1 MKKRFILVID
11 NPTKEQQNAVT
22 NFFKNRRLGYW
33 HWLSDVWL
41 LTDSRNT
48 WTATSIR
55 DKVKELVP
63 GTRLLVFSIGSGT
76 TWAGSGKTEMFKWLH
91 NTWKR

>member
-22 NFFKNRRLGYW
+22 NFFKNQLGYW
-33 HWLSDVWL
+33 HWFSDVWL
-41 LTDSRNT
+41 LTDTTNT
-48 WTATSIR
+48 WAVSSIR
-55 DKVKELVP
+55 DTVKELIP
-63 GTRLLVFSIGSGT
+63 EARLLVFAIGSGT
-76 TWAGSGKTEMFKWLH
+76 AWAGSGKTEMFKWLH

>member
-22 NFFKNRRLGYW
+22 NFFKNQLGYW
-33 HWLSDVWL
+33 HWFSDVWL
-41 LTDSRNT
+41 LTDTTNT
-48 WTATSIR
+48 WTVSSIR
-55 DKVKELVP
+55 DTVKELIP
-63 GTRLLVFSIGSGT
+63 EARLLVFAIGSGT
-76 TWAGSGKTEMFKWLH
+76 AWAGSGKTEMFKWLH

>member
-22 NFFKNRRLGYW
+22 QFFKNQLGYW
-33 HWLSDVWL
+33 HWFSDVWL
-41 LTDSRNT
+41 LTDSSNT
-48 WTATSIR
+48 WTAVSLR

-63 GTRLLVFSIGSGT
+63 GARLLVFMVESNH
-76 TWAGSGKTEMFKWLH
+76 TWAAFGKEGMFNWLDK
-91 NTWKR
+91 TWKR

>member
-22 NFFKNRRLGYW
+22 NFFKNQLAYW
-33 HWLSDVWL
+33 HWFSDVWL
-41 LTDSRNT
+41 LTDTTNT
-48 WTATSIR
+48 WTVTSIR
-55 DKVKELVP
+55 DKVHELIP
-63 GTRLLVFSIGSGT
+63 GTRLLVLPIESGT
-76 TWAGSGKTEMFKWLH
+76 VWAGVGKTEVFKWLH

>member
-22 NFFKNRRLGYW
+22 NFFKNQLGYW
-33 HWLSDVWL
+33 HWFSDVWL
-41 LTDSRNT
+41 LTDTTNT
-48 WTATSIR
+48 WTVSSIR
-55 DKVKELVP
+55 DTVKGLIPEA
-63 GTRLLVFSIGSGT
+63 RLLVFAIGSGT
-76 TWAGSGKTEMFKWLH
+76 AWAGSGKTEMFKWLH

>member
-22 NFFKNRRLGYW
+22 NFFKSRLLGYW
-33 HWLSDVWL
+33 HWFSDVWL
-41 LTDSRNT
+41 LTDITNT
-48 WTATSIR
+48 WTVTSLR
-55 DKVKELVP
+55 DKVQELIPEVEMIVL
-63 GTRLLVFSIGSGT
+63 TVGSDS
-76 TWAGSGKTEMFKWLH
+76 TWAGFGKKTKFKWLH